1 MNLHYLLF
9 FNIIYT
15 TFSLSSN
22 IKNIE
27 KPACVNCKFYKPE
40 NYNTFDSTLN
50 KCLKYGEKNI
60 HDGKIYY
67 EFVSMCRRNEEKCGE
82 NGLNYEEEPNLA
94 TKKLIHNLNNY
105 SYAYTSS
112 IILITSWSIILS
124 LINK

>member
-1 MNLHYLLF
+1 
-9 FNIIYT
+9 
-15 TFSLSSN
+15 
-22 IKNIE
+22 
-27 KPACVNCKFYKPE
+27 
-40 NYNTFDSTLN
+40 
-50 KCLKYGEKNI
+50 
-60 HDGKIYY
+60 
-67 EFVSMCRRNEEKCGE
+67 MCRRNEEKCGE